1 MATLDF
7 QRRLVHR
14 LVAAAR
20 QPGMEQVF
28 QGPILFVDVPHAM
41 QGGIKL
47 GRQQVHIHRVIWNK
61 VRRSK

>member
-1 MATLDF
+1 
-7 QRRLVHR
+7 